1 MPHVHPQAFVPYPL
15 VKVIADTASL
25 DTSPAQTC
33 CYKKQG
39 NAAGFTR
46 LFVTFVK
53 GVWIHH

>member
-1 MPHVHPQAFVPYPL
+1 VHPQAFVPYPL

-25 DTSPAQTC
+25 DTSPAQTY
-33 CYKKQG
+33 CYRKQG